1 MGTPPAMRNGYP
13 VASRLPAIVQKRV
26 RAMLEAGTRHLTQ
39 VAKSCGV
46 TTDAVKRLVESDPEL
61 KALHDA
67 AYEEKMEEVEEAA
80 FDICTDPEINPIA
93 RVKMIETMLKGRRSK
108 IYNQS
113 MSDPTQGG
121 PAQAKRIIIA
131 PVLPV
136 VQVDAN
142 GVPLS
147 EKRGHQEE
155 VIDV

>member
-1 MGTPPAMRNGYP
+1 MTKGGYP
-13 VASRLPAIVQKRV
+13 VASRLPAVVQKRV
-26 RAMLEAGTRHLTQ
+26 KEMLIAGTRHLTQ

-46 TTDAVKRLVESDPEL
+46 TTDAVKRLVDNDPEL

-67 AYEEKMEEVEEAA
+67 AYEAKMEEVEDAA

-93 RVKMIETMLKGRRSK
+93 RVKMIETMLKGRK
-108 IYNQS
+108 AKVYNQS

-142 GVPLS
+142 GIPLS
-147 EKRGHQEE
+147 EKRGVQEE
-155 VIDV
+155 VINV